1 LKKVPQKTKIRAK
14 MKMFVVFF
22 TTLVAGSQGANI
34 VEVLQANGA
43 TQLVDLAVK
52 AGLGE
57 TLTGDGPFTVFA
69 PTNEAFGELPA
80 ELVQSLVADTEMLKK
95 VLLYHVVSG
104 VISSDMADND
114 IKLDS
119 VQGSPLLVNLY
130 LKSKFYD
137 GFITVNGK
145 RVVKADKKASN
156 GMVHFIDGVILP
168 PKGDLVTTL
177 ASDERFST
185 LVTAVKAAG
194 LVSTVQ
200 EADAFTIFAPTNDA
214 FAKVPEAALSSLL
227 ADKEALTAVLLR
239 HVVPGSLFAKGI
251 MWAEQSTAGGEVVA
265 TQVFRRGV
273 VKVVA
278 VGGDGSRA
286 VARVIDTDI
295 AATNGVVHA
304 IDTVI

>member
-1 LKKVPQKTKIRAK
+1 
-14 MKMFVVFF
+14 M
-22 TTLVAGSQGANI
+22 G
-34 VEVLQANGA
+34 
-43 TQLVDLAVK
+43 
-52 AGLGE
+52 
-57 TLTGDGPFTVFA
+57 
-69 PTNEAFGELPA
+69 
-80 ELVQSLVADTEMLKK
+80 
-95 VLLYHVVSG
+95 
-104 VISSDMADND
+104 
-114 IKLDS
+114 
-119 VQGSPLLVNLY
+119 
-130 LKSKFYD
+130 KSKFYD

-185 LVTAVKAAG
+185 LV
-194 LVSTVQ
+194 
-200 EADAFTIFAPTNDA
+200 
-214 FAKVPEAALSSLL
+214 
-227 ADKEALTAVLLR
+227 TAVLLR